1 MYIIVYFQISAK
13 YINPDLLHHSCVHML
28 QPSLIFSD
36 RILAKYFPDEN
47 PGVMSPLT
55 SPTDPTKSRVHNLGA
70 MLQTNMAV
78 VTYHSIQTFESFVK
92 TRLHAKLASDVSVPS
107 LSETTSRE
115 RLVCYVLFQVLNAV
129 LSAHDGSSLYVIKT
143 VDVTDILVVEHS
155 VAEGSHYVI
164 VNPLRSA
171 DFERLDEEMLCC
183 DVTKLL
189 CFVLDINFTVMRG
202 ELARLVPGTSRFAV
216 GMRKMVEVLES
227 GCFSALLVARSLM
240 EYLLWGPSDKEMRS
254 LLLAEDRQQ
263 AFCIWLEVLRCRYV
277 NELALGQL
285 ERNLEL
291 SHMFHFLCAVTGANL
306 LDVTKL
312 LYKSK

>member
-1 MYIIVYFQISAK
+1 
-13 YINPDLLHHSCVHML
+13 ML

-36 RILAKYFPDEN
+36 RILATYFPDGK
-47 PGVMSPLT
+47 PCTSPLT
-55 SPTDPTKSRVHNLGA
+55 SPSDPTKSKVYQLGG
-70 MLQTNMAV
+70 MVQTNMAV
-78 VTYHSIQTFESFVK
+78 VTYHSIEAFESFVK
-92 TRLHAKLASDVSVPS
+92 RRVHARESDVSDVS
-107 LSETTSRE
+107 ARE

-143 VDVTDILVVEHS
+143 VDVSDVLVVEHS
-155 VAEGSHYVI
+155 STKGSPYVI

-171 DFERLDEEMLCC
+171 DFERLDEEMLCA

-189 CFVLDINFTVMRG
+189 CFVLDVTFTPVHAD
-202 ELARLVPGTSRFAV
+202 LARLVTGTSRFAV
-216 GMRKMVEVLES
+216 GLRKMVEVLES

-263 AFCIWLEVLRCRYV
+263 SFCIWLEVLRCRYV

-312 LYKSK
+312 LYKSKS